1 MEDVEVHKLGGESLT
16 GHVFHLLVK
25 RRTCEAG
32 EDETEKKL
40 KDFWKNKRKQG
51 MGAQKKKQASR
62 EKIDKRGQFNCIIFS
77 HKTIGRKYKKLL
89 LKLCS

>member
-1 MEDVEVHKLGGESLT
+1 MEVHKLGGESLT

-40 KDFWKNKRKQG
+40 KDFWKKKKKRKQG
-51 MGAQKKKQASR
+51 MGAQKKKARIMGENRQ
-62 EKIDKRGQFNCIIFS
+62 KRPV
-77 HKTIGRKYKKLL
+77 
-89 LKLCS
+89 